1 MFVLLNYSFHSADC
15 NFSTVRFKIHPGHS
29 KSGESLIRND
39 RLIDTQIIMFLSALI
54 AVTVDSLKSQ
64 YHKIDRKN
72 VADYLTYII
81 Q

>member
-1 MFVLLNYSFHSADC
+1 M
-15 NFSTVRFKIHPGHS
+15 STFQLSDSKFTLAHS

>member
-1 MFVLLNYSFHSADC
+1 MQMSIFQLSDSKFTLA
-15 NFSTVRFKIHPGHS
+15 HS
-29 KSGESLIRND
+29 KSGETLVRNG
-39 RLIDTQIIMFLSALI
+39 RLIDTQINNHVLSALI
-54 AVTVDSLKSQ
+54 AVTVKSCLKSQ